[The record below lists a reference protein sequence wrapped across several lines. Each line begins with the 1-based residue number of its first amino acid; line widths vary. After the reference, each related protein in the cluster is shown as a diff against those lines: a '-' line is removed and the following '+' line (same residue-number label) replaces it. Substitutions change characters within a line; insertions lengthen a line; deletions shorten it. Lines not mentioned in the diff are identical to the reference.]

1 MRISDWSS
9 DVCSSDLP
17 QIGQCIADFGALV
30 EAETADDAVFDTD
43 LDEAILELARL
54 VLRAHQYG
62 DRIKAGAFALQPFDF
77 FAHAPRFL
85 RPVPHNDDAQ
95 LFAVIDLG
103 PQGLSQPFAVGA
115 DQPRRCAQDMRGGA
129 MVMPTPDY
137 LGAGEILFETQDIG
151 NFRAAP

>member
-54 VLRAHQYG
+54 ILRAHQYG

-77 FAHAPRFL
+77 LAHAPRFL
-85 RPVPHNDDAQ
+85 GPVPHTDPAQ
-95 LFAVIDLG
+95 LFPMVQPV
-103 PQGLSQPFAVGA
+103 PQDRKSSG
-115 DQPRRCAQDMRGGA
+115 
-129 MVMPTPDY
+129 
-137 LGAGEILFETQDIG
+137 
-151 NFRAAP
+151 